1 MSGVAT
7 IEYVLGNEEDGV
19 VSAFLKGKQNDEI
32 TSDDNSST
40 SVLSQLIYNR
50 VTDCIFIFVIILFTL
65 N

>member
-40 SVLSQLIYNR
+40 SVLSQLKR
-50 VTDCIFIFVIILFTL
+50 S
-65 N
+65 